1 MNKFTNHKSAYT
13 GSVMR
18 AREVQIV
25 SVHDF
30 QDAVKCRDAGGEFMT
45 SADKL
50 RTQEEQDS
58 AEKQILADRK
68 EKAKAEAC
76 KKLEQVVALY
86 KTGMTDS
93 KEIAL
98 AIGMAQIAVISKLRA
113 AKKYGLIE

>member
-1 MNKFTNHKSAYT
+1 MNKFTGHKFAFT

-18 AREVQIV
+18 AHEVIIV
-25 SVHDF
+25 SVYDF
-30 QDAVKCRDAGGEFMT
+30 KDAVKCRDSKGEFTT

-76 KKLEQVVALY
+76 KKLERIVQLY
-86 KTGMTDS
+86 KSGMTGS

-98 AIGMAQIAVISKLRA
+98 ASGMAQIAVISKLRA

>member
-1 MNKFTNHKSAYT
+1 MNKFTNQQTAFT

-18 AREVQIV
+18 AVEVQIV
-25 SVHDF
+25 STYDF
-30 QDAVKCRDAGGEFMT
+30 QDAVRCRDASGEFIT

-50 RTQEEQDS
+50 RTLAEQD
-58 AEKQILADRK
+58 AAVKQVLADRK

-76 KKLEQVVALY
+76 RKLEQVVALY
-86 KTGMTDS
+86 KTGLTAS

-113 AKKYGLIE
+113 AKKYGLIK

>member
-1 MNKFTNHKSAYT
+1 MNKFTNHQTAFT

-18 AREVQIV
+18 AHEVQII
-25 SVHDF
+25 STYDF
-30 QDAVKCRDAGGEFMT
+30 KDAVRCRDASGEFIT
-45 SADKL
+45 SSDKL
-50 RTQEEQDS
+50 RTLAEQD
-58 AEKQILADRK
+58 AAVNQILAERK

-86 KTGMTDS
+86 KTGLTAS

-113 AKKYGLIE
+113 AKKYGLIK